1 MKHIARRTLAA
12 ALALAGLTAL
22 SPLAAQAQAP
32 NWSAKPIRLV
42 VPFAPG
48 GTTDIVGRMIGQRL
62 GPMLGTQVVIDN
74 KPGANGIMGSEIVAR
89 APADGH
95 TLVIVAPGHAS
106 NVTLYRKL
114 PYDTL
119 TDFEPIALLLTQ
131 PSVLVLHPSV
141 PANSM
146 ADLLKMARAQ
156 PKAVTYASGGNGS
169 SQHLAAA
176 MFADMIGAEMVHIP
190 YKGSAPAE
198 ADLLGGQVQMMF
210 ASMVSAM
217 PQVRNGRLKALAVTS
232 ERRSPAAPDL
242 PTVAEAGVPGYS
254 AVAWAGLLAPKG
266 TPPATINALNAAI
279 LKIMNEPEVKERL
292 AGLGAEFSPNSPKA
306 FDQFIRA
313 EITRW
318 GDVIRKANLKVD

>member
-1 MKHIARRTLAA
+1 MKSIQRRLLAA
-12 ALALAGLTAL
+12 AIALACLPAVSL
-22 SPLAAQAQAP
+22 AQAP
-32 NWSAKPIRLV
+32 NWSSRPIRLV

-74 KPGANGIMGSEIVAR
+74 KPGANGIMGSEMVAR
-89 APADGH
+89 AAPDGH

-119 TDFEPIALLLTQ
+119 VDFEPIALLLTQ
-131 PSVLVLHPSV
+131 PSVLVVHPSV
-141 PANSM
+141 PVGSM
-146 ADLLKMARAQ
+146 ADLLKLARSQA
-156 PKAVTYASGGNGS
+156 KAVTYASGGNGS

-176 MFADMIGAEMVHIP
+176 MFADMTGVEMVHIP

-198 ADLLGGQVQMMF
+198 ADLLAGQVNMMF

-217 PQVRNGRLKALAVTS
+217 PQVRTGRLKALAVSS
-232 ERRSPAAPDL
+232 ERRSAAAPDL

-279 LKIMNEPEVKERL
+279 TKIMNEPEVKEKL
-292 AGLGAEFSPNSPKA
+292 AGLGAEFSPNTPKA
-306 FDQFIRA
+306 FDQFIRS

-318 GDVIRKANLKVD
+318 GDVIRRANLKVD

>member
-1 MKHIARRTLAA
+1 MVLAC
-12 ALALAGLTAL
+12 L
-22 SPLAAQAQAP
+22 PLASHAQTP
-32 NWSAKPIRLV
+32 NWAAKPIRLV

-48 GTTDIVGRMIGQRL
+48 GTTDIVARMIGQRL

-89 APADGH
+89 APGDGH

-131 PSVLVLHPSV
+131 PSVLVVHPSV
-141 PANSM
+141 PVSSM
-146 ADLLKMARAQ
+146 ADLLKLAKSQ

-176 MFADMIGAEMVHIP
+176 MFADMTGLDLVHIP

-198 ADLLGGQVQMMF
+198 ADLLGGQVNMMF

-217 PQVRNGRLKALAVTS
+217 PQVRSGRLKALAVSS
-232 ERRSPAAPDL
+232 ERRSAAAPEL
-242 PTVAEAGVPGYS
+242 PTVIEAGVPGYS

-266 TPPATINALNAAI
+266 TPPATIAALNASI
-279 LKIMNEPEVKERL
+279 IRIMNEPEVKERL
-292 AGLGAEFSPNSPKA
+292 AGLGADFTPNSPKV
-306 FDQFIRA
+306 FDQFIRS

-318 GDVIRKANLKVD
+318 GDVIRRANLKVD

>member
-1 MKHIARRTLAA
+1 MKQIQRRLFAVA
-12 ALALAGLTAL
+12 IALACLPVA
-22 SPLAAQAQAP
+22 SQAQTP
-32 NWSAKPIRLV
+32 NWSAKPIRVV
-42 VPFAPG
+42 VPLAPG
-48 GTTDIVGRMIGQRL
+48 GTTDIVARMIGQRL

-89 APADGH
+89 APGDGH

-131 PSVLVLHPSV
+131 PSVLVVHPSV
-141 PANSM
+141 PVSSM
-146 ADLLKMARAQ
+146 ADLLKLAKSQ
-156 PKAVTYASGGNGS
+156 PKTVTYASGGNGS

-176 MFADMIGAEMVHIP
+176 MFADMTGLDLVHIP

-198 ADLLGGQVQMMF
+198 ADLLGGQVNMMF

-217 PQVRNGRLKALAVTS
+217 PQVRSGRLKALAVSS
-232 ERRSPAAPDL
+232 ERRSAAAPEL
-242 PTVAEAGVPGYS
+242 PTVIEAGVPGYS

-266 TPPATINALNAAI
+266 TPPATVAALNASI
-279 LKIMNEPEVKERL
+279 IKIMNEPEVKEKL
-292 AGLGAEFSPNSPKA
+292 AGLGAEFTPNGPKV
-306 FDQFIRA
+306 FDQFIRS
-313 EITRW
+313 EIARW

>member
-1 MKHIARRTLAA
+1 MKLLTRRIFSTALLAA
-12 ALALAGLTAL
+12 CVPFTT
-22 SPLAAQAQAP
+22 QAQTTAP
-32 NWSAKPIRLV
+32 NWASKPIRIV

-48 GTTDIVGRMIGQRL
+48 GTTDIVARMIGQRL
-62 GPMLGTQVVIDN
+62 GPALGTTVVIDN
-74 KPGANGIMGSEIVAR
+74 KPGANGIMGSEVVAR

-106 NVTLYRKL
+106 NVTLYKKL

-119 TDFEPIALLLTQ
+119 TDFEPILLLLTQ
-131 PSVLVLHPSV
+131 PSVLVVHPSV
-141 PANSM
+141 PVTSTAELIKR
-146 ADLLKMARAQ
+146 AKAQ
-156 PKAVTYASGGNGS
+156 PGMVSYASGGNGS

-176 MFADMIGAEMVHIP
+176 MFADMAGIELVHVP

-198 ADLLGGQVQMMF
+198 ADLLGGQVNMML
-210 ASMVSAM
+210 ASMVSAL
-217 PQVRNGRLKALAVTS
+217 PQVKTGRLRALAVSS

-266 TPPATINALNAAI
+266 TPPQTVAALNAAVT
-279 LKIMNEPEVKERL
+279 KIMNEPEVKEKL
-292 AGLGAEFSPNSPKA
+292 AGLGADFSANTPKG
-306 FDQFIRA
+306 FDQFIRS

-318 GDVIRKANLKVD
+318 GDVIRRANLKVD

>member
-1 MKHIARRTLAA
+1 MKQIQRRLFAVA
-12 ALALAGLTAL
+12 IALACLPVA
-22 SPLAAQAQAP
+22 SQAQTP
-32 NWSAKPIRLV
+32 NWSAKPIRVV

-48 GTTDIVGRMIGQRL
+48 GTTDIVARMIGQRL

-89 APADGH
+89 APGDGH

-131 PSVLVLHPSV
+131 PSVLVVHPSV
-141 PANSM
+141 PVSSM
-146 ADLLKMARAQ
+146 ADLLKLAKSQ
-156 PKAVTYASGGNGS
+156 PKTVTYASGGNGS

-176 MFADMIGAEMVHIP
+176 MFADMTGLDLVHIP

-198 ADLLGGQVQMMF
+198 ADLLGGQVNMMF

-217 PQVRNGRLKALAVTS
+217 PQVRSGRLKALAVSS
-232 ERRSPAAPDL
+232 ERRSAAAPEL
-242 PTVAEAGVPGYS
+242 PTVIEAGVPGYS

-266 TPPATINALNAAI
+266 TPPATVAALNASI
-279 LKIMNEPEVKERL
+279 IKIMNEPEVKEKL
-292 AGLGAEFSPNSPKA
+292 AGLGAEFTPNGPKV
-306 FDQFIRA
+306 FDQFIRS
-313 EITRW
+313 EIARW

>member
-1 MKHIARRTLAA
+1 MKLLTRRTLS
-12 ALALAGLTAL
+12 TAL
-22 SPLAAQAQAP
+22 LAACVPFATHAQTAAP
-32 NWSAKPIRLV
+32 NWASKPIRIV

-48 GTTDIVGRMIGQRL
+48 GTTDIVARMIGQRL
-62 GPMLGTQVVIDN
+62 GPALGTTVVIDN
-74 KPGANGIMGSEIVAR
+74 KPGANGIMGSEVVAR

-106 NVTLYRKL
+106 NVTLYKKL

-119 TDFEPIALLLTQ
+119 TDFEPILLLLTQ
-131 PSVLVLHPSV
+131 PSVLVVHPSV
-141 PANSM
+141 PVTSTAELIKR
-146 ADLLKMARAQ
+146 AKAQ
-156 PKAVTYASGGNGS
+156 PGMVSYASGGNGS

-176 MFADMIGAEMVHIP
+176 MFADMAGIELVHVP

-198 ADLLGGQVQMMF
+198 ADLLGGQVNMML
-210 ASMVSAM
+210 ASMVSAL
-217 PQVRNGRLKALAVTS
+217 PQVKTGRLRALAVSS

-266 TPPATINALNAAI
+266 TPPQTVAALNAAVTRI
-279 LKIMNEPEVKERL
+279 LNEPEVKEKL
-292 AGLGAEFSPNSPKA
+292 AGLGADFSPNTPKG
-306 FDQFIRA
+306 FDQFIRS

-318 GDVIRKANLKVD
+318 GDVIRRANLKVD

>member
-1 MKHIARRTLAA
+1 MKRLQRRLLTAA
-12 ALALAGLTAL
+12 IALACLPAVSLAQT
-22 SPLAAQAQAP
+22 P

-62 GPMLGTQVVIDN
+62 GPLLGTQVVIDN

-89 APADGH
+89 AAPDGH

-131 PSVLVLHPSV
+131 PSVLVVHPSV

-146 ADLLKMARAQ
+146 ADLLKLAKSQ
-156 PKAVTYASGGNGS
+156 PKTVTYASGGNGS

-176 MFADMIGAEMVHIP
+176 MFADMTGVDMVHIP

-198 ADLLGGQVQMMF
+198 ADLLGGQVNMMF

-217 PQVRNGRLKALAVTS
+217 PQVRNGRLRALAVS
-232 ERRSPAAPDL
+232 SDRRSAAAPDL
-242 PTVAEAGVPGYS
+242 PTVAEAGVAGYS

-306 FDQFIRA
+306 FDQFIRS

-318 GDVIRKANLKVD
+318 GDVIRKANLKID

>member
-1 MKHIARRTLAA
+1 MKSLNRRIVSAALLAA
-12 ALALAGLTAL
+12 CA
-22 SPLAAQAQAP
+22 PFAAQAQAP
-32 NWSAKPIRLV
+32 APNWASKPIRIV

-48 GTTDIVGRMIGQRL
+48 GTTDIVARMIGQRL
-62 GPMLGTQVVIDN
+62 GPALGTTVVIDN
-74 KPGANGIMGSEIVAR
+74 KPGANGIMGSEVVAR

-106 NVTLYRKL
+106 NVTLYKKL

-119 TDFEPIALLLTQ
+119 TDFEPILLLLTQ
-131 PSVLVLHPSV
+131 PSVLVVHPSV
-141 PANSM
+141 PVTSTAELIRR
-146 ADLLKMARAQ
+146 AKAQ
-156 PKAVTYASGGNGS
+156 PGMVSYASGGNGS

-176 MFADMIGAEMVHIP
+176 MFADMAGIELVHVP

-198 ADLLGGQVQMMF
+198 ADLLGGQVNMML
-210 ASMVSAM
+210 ASMVSAL
-217 PQVRNGRLKALAVTS
+217 PQVKSGRLRALAVSS

-266 TPPATINALNAAI
+266 TPPQTLAALNAAVT
-279 LKIMNEPEVKERL
+279 KIMNEPEVKEKL
-292 AGLGAEFSPNSPKA
+292 AGLGADFSPNTPKG
-306 FDQFIRA
+306 FDQFIRS

-318 GDVIRKANLKVD
+318 GEVIRRSNLKVD